1 MFTELLA
8 LHCMAGT
15 ERVWEGVLFLSDG
28 DKEAYKLFK
37 GKDRGAVR
45 LRE

>member
-28 DKEAYKLFK
+28 DKEAYISC
-37 GKDRGAVR
+37 
-45 LRE
+45 LRVKIGVP